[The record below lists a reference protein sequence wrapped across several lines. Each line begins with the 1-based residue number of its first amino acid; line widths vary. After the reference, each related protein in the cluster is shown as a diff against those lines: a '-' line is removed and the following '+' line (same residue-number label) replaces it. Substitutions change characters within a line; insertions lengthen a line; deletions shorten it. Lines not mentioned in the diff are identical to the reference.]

1 MFAVAL
7 PSGDAPPADQFRD
20 LAPGCFNRQI
30 GIARIENNGLL
41 QKILARMY
49 YDVSRFCRRE
59 PAPQPVELDETTS
72 AEVSFGTASA
82 SLAPGTYLGQACLG
96 ATGTWKGRECS
107 TPVRLTVLERPQ
119 QLTPEQE
126 IAIARRTGRY
136 GLRAGDLQALET
148 AGQRLLAADPGSI
161 PGHMY
166 VGEAKFRQGNGRTPF
181 ASSRP
186 RARSPS
192 GGIRTYWIT
201 LWRWT
206 CASLRYSTSWERDS
220 RCPICSPPP
229 VARADYLARIHAVQD
244 YINQPCARHARQR
257 WAPLPPAF
265 PPHLP
270 RAYQHVHHVEVTLV
284 PTLIREQP

>member
-166 VGEAKFRQGNGRTPF
+166 VGEAKFRQGQWEDALREFTAARTQSKRRHPN
-181 ASSRP
+181 
-186 RARSPS
+186 
-192 GGIRTYWIT
+192 
-201 LWRWT
+201 L
-206 CASLRYSTSWERDS
+206 LDN
-220 RCPICSPPP
+220 P
-229 VARADYLARIHAVQD
+229 VALDLRISQILDKLGAGQ
-244 YINQPCARHARQR
+244 
-257 WAPLPPAF
+257 
-265 PPHLP
+265 
-270 RAYQHVHHVEVTLV
+270 
-284 PTLIREQP
+284 